1 MNHKQTYT
9 PLFGREKFLPSPY
22 LLKNHA
28 LHGFLL
34 VLKIF
39 TFHHGS
45 VTLRDCNVETVKF
58 MCYDETINW
67 IYLEGVTACYVRIQS
82 RQPDIIPAL
91 KTF

>member
-1 MNHKQTYT
+1 M
-9 PLFGREKFLPSPY
+9 FGREKFLPSPY
-22 LLKNHA
+22 FMKNHA
-28 LHGFLL
+28 LHGFFISFENIYFPSWKCHFKG
-34 VLKIF
+34 VSI
-39 TFHHGS
+39 
-45 VTLRDCNVETVKF
+45 VETVKF